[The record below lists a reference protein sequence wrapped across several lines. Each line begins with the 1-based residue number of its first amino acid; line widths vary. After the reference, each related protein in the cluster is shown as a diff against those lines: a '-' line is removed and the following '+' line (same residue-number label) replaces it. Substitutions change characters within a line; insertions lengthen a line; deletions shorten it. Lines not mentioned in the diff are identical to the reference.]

1 VRLGATI
8 RRYLQLSKKA
18 QLGLIVAI
26 CLLVTPQV
34 SFAGILGFKNE
45 TTITLTIQE
54 VQPGPVIRLGKAIK
68 MIATETFSDT
78 SSSGTTRRFKITDD
92 KGKELFDGYVQSPGG
107 KENITYS
114 IKSDGKGGIKL
125 EAVRSGADEKKK

>member
-1 VRLGATI
+1 MRLGATI
-8 RRYLQLSKKA
+8 YRLFQLCKKA

-45 TTITLTIQE
+45 TNMTLTIQE
-54 VQPGPVIRLGKAIK
+54 VKPGPLEQLAKAVK
-68 MIATETFSDT
+68 LIATETFSDT
-78 SSSGTTRRFKITDD
+78 GSLGTTRRFKIYGD
-92 KGKELFDGYVQSPGG
+92 KNKLLFDGYVQSPSG

-114 IKSDGKGGIKL
+114 IKSDGNGGIKL
-125 EAVRSGADEKKK
+125 EVVRPADDKKK